1 MYTARVVNIPDRVLS
16 MDEMTGLLDHAERS
30 GLWYAEKGYSTGAIA
45 HKLHAKGYPTSSTPY
60 TTLGGEHGSVCF
72 VDAALD
78 TVRAVFPK
86 QDEYALTLETRLA
99 EKADD
104 SVSRYRSRLLRNR
117 FNPRVVEVACGEYD
131 EFPACVRTATSRVGK
146 EPDVPPGKL
155 RGFLY
160 RRGFTPR
167 TIERVM
173 SSSTILSSITH
184 NTNNSG
190 EDPLGLSSIFQEV
203 LDERV

>member
-45 HKLHAKGYPTSSTPY
+45 HKLHVKGYPTSSTPY
-60 TTLGGEHGSVCF
+60 TRVDGERGSVCF

-86 QDEYALTLETRLA
+86 QDEYALDLETRLA

-104 SVSRYRSRLLRNR
+104 SVSRYRSRLLRNG
-117 FNPRVVEVACGEYD
+117 FAPGVVEVACGEYD
-131 EFPACVRTATSRVGK
+131 EFPACVRVATSRVGK
-146 EPDVPPGKL
+146 DPNITGEKL

-167 TIERVM
+167 TIERTM
-173 SSSTILSSITH
+173 SSSTILSRITH
-184 NTNNSG
+184 NTNNSDG
-190 EDPLGLSSIFQEV
+190 DPLGVASIFQEV
-203 LDERV
+203 LDERI